1 MDTITV
7 WHNGMSV
14 LVSKFVADSLGLKNG
29 DRILS
34 DQQLWEVLRANAE
47 YNIAA
52 LRAITTT
59 SKN

>member
-1 MDTITV
+1 METITA
-7 WHNGMSV
+7 WHNGMAV
-14 LVSKFVADSLGLKNG
+14 LVSKFVADSLGIKNG
-29 DRILS
+29 HQISS
-34 DQQLWEVLRANAE
+34 DQELWKILGANAE

>member
-1 MDTITV
+1 METITV
-7 WHNGMSV
+7 WHNGMGV
-14 LVSKFVADSLGLKNG
+14 LVSKFVADNLGLKNG
-29 DRILS
+29 QRILS
-34 DQQLWEVLRANAE
+34 DQELWKILGANAE